1 MATRLCMFAVVCVC
15 VLVRASWCECV
26 CLRLRVYIRM
36 CDLVCRENGVTID
49 ESTEKELRVKVNVHV
64 DAFNAY
70 TSASTVNDVVHRQ
83 RHVRV

>member
-1 MATRLCMFAVVCVC
+1 
-15 VLVRASWCECV
+15 
-26 CLRLRVYIRM
+26 M